1 MANTDIDAIIQ
12 SLTLEEKISLLA
24 GRNFSETV
32 GYPEKGVP
40 SIKTADGPNGIRSAA
55 TDLDIKSACFP
66 AACNLAATFDLDLAE
81 QFGKALGTEARGKQV
96 NCMLG
101 PTVCMH
107 RHPLGG
113 RNFESY
119 SEDPFLTGKMSS
131 KVIQGLQSLGISA
144 TIKHFVANEQE
155 TARTTVDETIDERTL
170 REIYL
175 RPFEIA
181 VKEANPWAIMTAY
194 NHVNGVHCDE
204 HKWLL
209 QEILRGEWGWKGLV
223 MSDWGGTNSV
233 AAALNAGLDLE
244 MPGPP
249 RLRKEDAVREALGRE
264 LTEGTINE
272 RAKSV
277 VEWALKLKAREAE
290 SHSVALGQDTNTPE
304 LRSMIREAGARG
316 IVLLKNQGEILPLT
330 KEKVQKKK
338 IALIGFAKDAMA
350 HGGGSA
356 AVNAYRKITPWQGL
370 HEALGG
376 DVEFTYARGA
386 HRERLLPAI
395 HPNGLCGKVVGLDGK
410 PGFSR
415 QLFKEGESEPVSTV
429 GQPTSAYSPL
439 GSQESLWRRLEI
451 VGDFTPVETGE
462 HYIACSGLGPT
473 RVYVDG
479 KIIYEQTANCTD
491 PMGSLFLAAP
501 EPEFRHKFEGGKTYR
516 LKICSDPPTKIGLTI
531 LEGRSGV
538 RVGFSLES
546 DHDADLV
553 GEAAEVAKAA
563 DYAIVFTGHDPQWE
577 TEGRDQDG
585 FNLPRK
591 GTQDALV
598 STVAS
603 VNPNT
608 VVVNST
614 GVAIAMPWLE
624 QVPAVVQAWFAG
636 QECGYSIA
644 DVLTGAVNPE
654 GRLPVSFPKSIEDCP
669 AHGNFPGDYVDGQLK
684 VTYAEGVFIGY
695 RHFDRLPREKVNFPF
710 GHGLSYTTFT
720 YDLVNAS
727 REGDDWYVSAKVSN
741 TGRQAGGAL
750 VQVYAGPAEQS
761 PDHPIKTLVAFQKVR
776 LEPSEAKLVKL
787 LVKHRELAHFD
798 AGLKK
803 WLIDEGEYRF
813 SLGLSSADIVG
824 DIVSAVPRIGSE
836 TWIKAACLGG
846 NPEGFEALP
855 LPRLL
860 WAGGTHQLIGKFT
873 AQDVKVS
880 TTAEDAVTEYSLS
893 DTSSGSSKEKAFC
906 RTCGC
911 TLWTIPTAAKG
922 KFYMIRLPLLDGGL
936 NFQPANEIFVRNRP
950 TWAEPVK
957 DAGQWDEMRK

>member
-1 MANTDIDAIIQ
+1 MDIDAIVQ

-32 GYPEKGVP
+32 GLENKGVP
-40 SIKTADGPNGIRSAA
+40 SVKTADGPNGIRSAA

-66 AACNLAATFDLDLAE
+66 AACNLAATFDVELAE
-81 QFGKALGTEARGKQV
+81 QFGRALGTEARGKRV

-101 PTVCMH
+101 PTVCIH

-119 SEDPFLTGKMSS
+119 SEDPFLTGKLSS
-131 KVIQGLQSLGISA
+131 KVIQGLQSLGVSA

-155 TARTTVDETIDERTL
+155 TQRTTVDETIDERAL

-204 HKWLL
+204 HNWLL
-209 QEILRGEWGWKGLV
+209 KDVLRGEWGWKGLV

-233 AAALNAGLDLE
+233 ASALKAGLDLE

-249 RLRKEDAVREALGRE
+249 RLRKEDAVKEALQRGE
-264 LTEGTINE
+264 LTEDTINE

-277 VEWALKLKAREAE
+277 IEWALKLKTREAE
-290 SHSVALGQDTNTPE
+290 PHPIALGQDTNTSE

-316 IVLLKNQGEILPLT
+316 IVLLKNQGDILPFS

-370 HEALGG
+370 HEALED

-395 HPNGLCGKVVGLDGK
+395 SPDGLCGTVVGLDGK

-415 QLFKEGESEPVSTV
+415 QLFKEGEDTPVSTK

-451 VGDFTPVETGE
+451 VGDFTPAETGN
-462 HYIACSGLGPT
+462 HYMACSGLGPT
-473 RVYVDG
+473 RVYVDDE
-479 KIIYEQTANCTD
+479 IIFEQTTNCSD

-516 LKICSDPPTKIGLTI
+516 LRICSDPPTKIGLTI

-538 RVGFSLES
+538 RTGFSLES

-553 GEAAEVAKAA
+553 GEAAQVAKEA

-577 TEGRDQDG
+577 TEGRDQDS

-614 GVAIAMPWLE
+614 GVAIAMPWLDK
-624 QVPAVVQAWFAG
+624 VAAVVQAWFPG

-654 GRLPVSFPKSIEDCP
+654 GRLPVSFPKQLEDCP
-669 AHGNFPGDYVDGQLK
+669 AHGNFPGEYVDGQLK
-684 VTYAEGVFIGY
+684 VKYEEGVFIGY
-695 RHFDRLPREKVNFPF
+695 RHFDRLPKEKVNFPF
-710 GHGLSYTTFT
+710 GHGLSYTTFGYELT
-720 YDLVNAS
+720 SVS
-727 REGDDWYVSAKVSN
+727 KEGNDWAVITQVSN
-741 TGRQAGGAL
+741 AGKRAGGAL
-750 VQVYAGPAEQS
+750 IQVYAGQAETSQ
-761 PDHPIKTLVAFQKVR
+761 DHPIKALVAFKKVR
-776 LEPSEAKLVKL
+776 LQPGEQQTVKL
-787 LVKHRELAHFD
+787 LVKERDLAYFD
-798 AGLKK
+798 TGLKK
-803 WLIDEGEYRF
+803 WEVAGGEYRF
-813 SLGLSSADIVG
+813 SLGSSSADTISSVVVKQ
-824 DIVSAVPRIGSE
+824 DKAV
-836 TWIKAACLGG
+836 
-846 NPEGFEALP
+846 FEP
-855 LPRLL
+855 
-860 WAGGTHQLIGKFT
+860 
-873 AQDVKVS
+873 
-880 TTAEDAVTEYSLS
+880 
-893 DTSSGSSKEKAFC
+893 
-906 RTCGC
+906 
-911 TLWTIPTAAKG
+911 
-922 KFYMIRLPLLDGGL
+922 
-936 NFQPANEIFVRNRP
+936 
-950 TWAEPVK
+950 
-957 DAGQWDEMRK
+957 

>member
-1 MANTDIDAIIQ
+1 MDIDSIIE

-32 GYPEKGVP
+32 GIPDKGVP

-66 AACNLAATFDLDLAE
+66 AACNLAATFDVDLAE
-81 QFGKALGTEARGKQV
+81 QFGRALGAEARGKRV

-131 KVIQGLQSLGISA
+131 KVIQGLQSLGVSA

-155 TARTTVDETIDERTL
+155 TARTTVDESIDERAL

-181 VKEANPWAIMTAY
+181 VKEANPWAVMTAY

-204 HKWLL
+204 HNWLL
-209 QEILRGEWGWKGLV
+209 KDVLRGEWGWRGLV

-249 RLRKEDAVREALGRE
+249 RIRKEDAVKESLKNGE
-264 LTEGTINE
+264 LTGKTIDE
-272 RAKSV
+272 RVKTV
-277 VEWALKLKAREAE
+277 LEWASKLKALEAE
-290 SHSVALGQDTNTPE
+290 PHDVALGQDTNTPE
-304 LRSMIREAGARG
+304 IRRMIREAGARG
-316 IVLLKNQGEILPLT
+316 IVLLKNEDSILPLT
-330 KEKVQKKK
+330 REKVQKKR
-338 IALIGFAKDAMA
+338 IAMIGFAKDAMA

-356 AVNAYRKITPWQGL
+356 AVNAYRKVTPWQGL
-370 HEALGG
+370 HEALGD
-376 DVEFTYARGA
+376 DVEFVFAKGA
-386 HRERLLPAI
+386 HKERLLPAI
-395 HPNGLCGKVVGLDGK
+395 RPDTSVGTVVGLDGK

-415 QLFKEGESEPVSTV
+415 QLFKEGEEAPVSTT

-451 VGDFTPVETGE
+451 VGDFTPSETGS

-479 KIIYEQTANCTD
+479 EIIYEQTANCTD

-501 EPEFRHKFEGGKTYR
+501 EPEFRHKFEAGKTYR
-516 LKICSDPPTKIGLTI
+516 LRICSDPPTKIGLTI

-553 GEAAEVAKAA
+553 GEAAQVAKDA

-577 TEGRDQDG
+577 TEGRDQDS

-598 STVAS
+598 STVAL

-608 VVVNST
+608 IVVNST
-614 GVAIAMPWLE
+614 GVPMAMPWLE
-624 QVPAVVQAWFAG
+624 HVPAVVQAWFPG

-654 GRLPVSFPKSIEDCP
+654 GRLPVSFPRDIEDCP
-669 AHGNFPGDYVDGQLK
+669 AFGNFPGEYVDGQLK
-684 VTYAEGVFIGY
+684 VKYEEGIFIGY

-710 GHGLSYTTFT
+710 GHGLSYTTFE
-720 YDLVNAS
+720 YELSSVS
-727 REGDDWYVSAKVSN
+727 REESDWSVVAQVAN
-741 TGRQAGGAL
+741 TGKQAGGAL
-750 VQVYAGPAEQS
+750 VQVYAGRAKQS
-761 PDHPIKTLVAFQKVR
+761 ADHPIKTLVAFRKVQLQPGEKQKVR
-776 LEPSEAKLVKL
+776 LAVKERDL
-787 LVKHRELAHFD
+787 GYFNTN
-798 AGLKK
+798 LKK
-803 WLIDEGEYRF
+803 WVVDQGEYRF
-813 SLGLSSADIVG
+813 SLGASSADIAGSVVVG
-824 DIVSAVPRIGSE
+824 
-836 TWIKAACLGG
+836 
-846 NPEGFEALP
+846 
-855 LPRLL
+855 
-860 WAGGTHQLIGKFT
+860 
-873 AQDVKVS
+873 
-880 TTAEDAVTEYSLS
+880 AE
-893 DTSSGSSKEKAFC
+893 
-906 RTCGC
+906 
-911 TLWTIPTAAKG
+911 
-922 KFYMIRLPLLDGGL
+922 
-936 NFQPANEIFVRNRP
+936 Q
-950 TWAEPVK
+950 AEFDP
-957 DAGQWDEMRK
+957 

>member
-1 MANTDIDAIIQ
+1 MTRNIDIDSIIQ

-24 GRNFSETV
+24 GKNFSETV
-32 GYPEKGVP
+32 GIPDKGVP

-66 AACNLAATFDLDLAE
+66 AACNLAATFDVDLAE
-81 QFGKALGTEARGKQV
+81 QFGRALGAEARGKRV

-131 KVIQGLQSLGISA
+131 KVIQGLQSLGVSA

-155 TARTTVDETIDERTL
+155 TARTTVDETIDERAL

-181 VKEANPWAIMTAY
+181 VKEANPWAVMTAY

-204 HKWLL
+204 HNWLL
-209 QEILRGEWGWKGLV
+209 KDVLRGDWRWKGLV

-249 RLRKEDAVREALGRE
+249 RIRKEDAVKESLKNGE
-264 LTEGTINE
+264 LTENTIDE
-272 RAKSV
+272 RVKTLL
-277 VEWALKLKAREAE
+277 EWVLKLKALEAE
-290 SHSVALGQDTNTPE
+290 PHDVALGQDTNTPE
-304 LRSMIREAGARG
+304 IRSMIRQAGARG
-316 IVLLKNQGEILPLT
+316 IVLLKNEGSILPLT
-330 KEKVQKKK
+330 KEKVRKKK
-338 IALIGFAKDAMA
+338 IAMIGFAKDAMA

-370 HEALGG
+370 HEALGE
-376 DVEFTYARGA
+376 DVEFVFAKGA
-386 HRERLLPAI
+386 HKERLLPSI
-395 HPNGLCGKVVGLDGK
+395 RPDGSVGTVVGLDGK

-415 QLFKEGESEPVSTV
+415 QLFKEGEETPVSTT

-451 VGDFTPVETGE
+451 VGNFTPSETGS

-479 KIIYEQTANCTD
+479 EIIYEQTANCTD

-501 EPEFRHKFEGGKTYR
+501 EPEFRHKFEAGKTYR
-516 LKICSDPPTKIGLTI
+516 LRICSDPPTKIGLTI

-553 GEAAEVAKAA
+553 GEAAQVAKDS
-563 DYAIVFTGHDPQWE
+563 DYAIIFTGHDPQWE
-577 TEGRDQDG
+577 TEGRDQDS

-608 VVVNST
+608 IVVNST
-614 GVAIAMPWLE
+614 GVPIAMPWLE
-624 QVPAVVQAWFAG
+624 KVAVVVQAWFPG

-654 GRLPVSFPKSIEDCP
+654 GRLPVSFPKNIEDCP
-669 AHGNFPGDYVDGQLK
+669 AYGNFPGEYVDGKLK
-684 VTYAEGVFIGY
+684 VTYEEGVFIGY

-710 GHGLSYTTFT
+710 GHGLSYTTFE
-720 YDLVNAS
+720 YELSSVS
-727 REGDDWYVSAKVSN
+727 RDDSN
-741 TGRQAGGAL
+741 WSVVAQVANIGKQAGGAL
-750 VQVYAGPAEQS
+750 VQVYAGRAEQS
-761 PDHPIKTLVAFQKVR
+761 PEHPIKTLVTFRKVQLQPGEKKEVR
-776 LEPSEAKLVKL
+776 LAVKE
-787 LVKHRELAHFD
+787 RDLAYFD
-798 AGLKK
+798 SNLKK
-803 WLIDEGEYRF
+803 WVVDEGEYRF
-813 SLGLSSADIVG
+813 SLGASSADITG
-824 DIVSAVPRIGSE
+824 SAVV
-836 TWIKAACLGG
+836 KAKQAHFD
-846 NPEGFEALP
+846 P
-855 LPRLL
+855 
-860 WAGGTHQLIGKFT
+860 
-873 AQDVKVS
+873 
-880 TTAEDAVTEYSLS
+880 
-893 DTSSGSSKEKAFC
+893 
-906 RTCGC
+906 
-911 TLWTIPTAAKG
+911 
-922 KFYMIRLPLLDGGL
+922 
-936 NFQPANEIFVRNRP
+936 
-950 TWAEPVK
+950 
-957 DAGQWDEMRK
+957 

>member
-12 SLTLEEKISLLA
+12 PLTLEE
-24 GRNFSETV
+24 
-32 GYPEKGVP
+32 
-40 SIKTADGPNGIRSAA
+40 KTADGPNGIRSAA

-81 QFGKALGTEARGKQV
+81 KFGKALGAESARERV

-144 TIKHFVANEQE
+144 TVKHFVANEQE
-155 TARTTVDETIDERTL
+155 TARTTVDETMDERAL

-209 QEILRGEWGWKGLV
+209 QEVLRGEWGWKGLV

-249 RLRKEDAVREALGRE
+249 RLRKEDAVKEALERGD
-264 LTEGTINE
+264 LTESTIIE

-277 VEWALKLKAREAE
+277 VEWVLKLKAREAE
-290 SHSVALGQDTNTPE
+290 SHLSL
-304 LRSMIREAGARG
+304 LG
-316 IVLLKNQGEILPLT
+316 IVLLKNQGDLLPLT

-350 HGGGSA
+350 YGGGSA

-370 HEALGG
+370 HEALG
-376 DVEFTYARGA
+376 DEVEFTYARGA

-395 HPNGLCGKVVGLDGK
+395 HPDGLCGKAVGLGGK

-439 GSQESLWRRLEI
+439 RSQESPWRRLGI

-462 HYIACSGLGPT
+462 HYIACSGSGPT

-479 KIIYEQTANCTD
+479 EIIYEQTANCTD

-603 VNPNT
+603 VNPKT

-624 QVPAVVQAWFAG
+624 QVPAVVQAWFPG

-669 AHGNFPGDYVDGQLK
+669 AHGNFPGEYVYGQLK
-684 VTYAEGVFIGY
+684 VTYAEGVFVGY
-695 RHFDRLPREKVNFPF
+695 CHFDRLPREKVNFPF

-720 YDLVNAS
+720 YDLDNVS
-727 REGDDWYVSAKVSN
+727 RGGDDWYASATVSN
-741 TGRQAGGAL
+741 TEKQAGGAL

-761 PDHPIKTLVAFQKVR
+761 PGHPMKALVAF
-776 LEPSEAKLVKL
+776 
-787 LVKHRELAHFD
+787 
-798 AGLKK
+798 
-803 WLIDEGEYRF
+803 
-813 SLGLSSADIVG
+813 
-824 DIVSAVPRIGSE
+824 
-836 TWIKAACLGG
+836 
-846 NPEGFEALP
+846 
-855 LPRLL
+855 
-860 WAGGTHQLIGKFT
+860 
-873 AQDVKVS
+873 
-880 TTAEDAVTEYSLS
+880 
-893 DTSSGSSKEKAFC
+893 
-906 RTCGC
+906 
-911 TLWTIPTAAKG
+911 
-922 KFYMIRLPLLDGGL
+922 
-936 NFQPANEIFVRNRP
+936 
-950 TWAEPVK
+950 
-957 DAGQWDEMRK
+957 